1 MRLRKN
7 KSNEP
12 KRSNDNV
19 GALIR
24 INIMS
29 KKETKKPHTASKRK
43 RDSAEEP
50 QSEGRRLLS
59 RPVIVVISLVAVA
72 FLIYSMVSIIGI
84 RSQIRERQAELDE
97 LKEQITV
104 QEIKNEDIQKLY
116 NSTGTDSDFSALAE
130 QIARDDLDYIKEGE
144 RVFVNVAGD

>member
-1 MRLRKN
+1 MP
-7 KSNEP
+7 KSATD
-12 KRSNDNV
+12 SV
-19 GALIR
+19 GASIR
-24 INIMS
+24 ITIMS

-43 RDSAEEP
+43 RDSEEEP
-50 QSEGRRLLS
+50 QSEGRRFLS
-59 RPVIVVISLVAVA
+59 RPVIVVIALVAVA

-84 RSQIRERQAELDE
+84 QSQIRERRAELDE

-116 NSTGTDSDFSALAE
+116 NSTGTDSDFSSLAE